1 MKSALLPLLLLLATA
16 PALATEPGTESG
28 TSGDTSATTAS
39 ALDLSLPKQVADTY
53 KVTAPA
59 ADPPGTYYGDHSG
72 PIASSDSVERV
83 DTCDGE
89 LHGSVSLGVGYSNRG
104 GNNNWQATNLN
115 SCKRYY
121 NDDGEE
127 RQIGV
132 SISVGQSNGPDFIPL
147 DRGRRGGSPRPR

>member
-1 MKSALLPLLLLLATA
+1 MKTALLPLLLLLATA
-16 PALATEPGTESG
+16 PALAADTEA
-28 TSGDTSATTAS
+28 SGDTTATTAS

-53 KVTAPA
+53 KVTTPA

-72 PIASSDSVERV
+72 PVAASDSVERV

-89 LHGSVSLGVGYSNRG
+89 LHGSVTMGVGYSKRG
-104 GNNNWQATNLN
+104 GNSNWQGTNLN

-121 NDDGEE
+121 NDDGKE

-132 SISVGQSNGPDFIPL
+132 SISVGQSNGPDFVPL
-147 DRGRRGGSPRPR
+147 DRGRRGGSPRAR

>member
-1 MKSALLPLLLLLATA
+1 MKSALLPLLLVLATG
-16 PALATEPGTESG
+16 PALATESATS
-28 TSGDTSATTAS
+28 TSGDTEATTAR

-53 KVTAPA
+53 KVTTPA

-89 LHGSVSLGVGYSNRG
+89 LHGSVSMGVGYSKRG
-104 GNNNWQATNLN
+104 GNSNWQGTNLN

-121 NDDGEE
+121 NDDGKE

-132 SISVGQSNGPDFIPL
+132 SISIGQGSGPDFVPL
-147 DRGRRGGSPRPR
+147 DRGWRGGSPRPR